1 MKRTEF
7 LKHLADHNCVLV
19 REGANHSIFI
29 NQLNRKQTTIGR
41 HQELSNLLCRKI
53 CKQLDIPSI

>member
-7 LKHLADHNCVLV
+7 LKHLASHNCTLV

-29 NQLNRKQTTIGR
+29 NPINRKQITVGR
-41 HQELSNLLCRKI
+41 HQELSNLLCKKI

>member
-7 LKHLADHNCVLV
+7 LRHLASHHCILV
-19 REGANHSIFI
+19 REGANHSILQ
-29 NQLNRKQTTIGR
+29 NPENRKQATVGR
-41 HQELSNLLCRKI
+41 HQELSNLLCKKI

>member
-7 LKHLADHNCVLV
+7 LKHLASYNCTLV

-29 NQLNRKQTTIGR
+29 NPVN
-41 HQELSNLLCRKI
+41 
-53 CKQLDIPSI
+53 

>member
-7 LKHLADHNCVLV
+7 LKHLALHNCTLV
-19 REGANHSIFI
+19 REGANHFIFI
-29 NQLNRKQTTIGR
+29 NPINKKQTTVGR
-41 HQELSNLLCRKI
+41 HQELSNLLCKKI